1 MGERALAELSHCGR
15 NAALRSV
22 QSGRART
29 ASYAHGRSAS
39 VACGLGQ
46 LKVALRPRSPS
57 SQSGASRIEWKFDF
71 SCREWMDCL
80 VECKQLGSAGSMRCN
95 TFSGRQQTRARE
107 RVLNWTLRS
116 NTPRYTR
123 RGVHVFYSGLGFDSA
138 LWTTKP
144 KTVRP
149 GLVFCV
155 MISANTDNAAKDTSF
170 APQAQLLLWCY
181 GSRGIAA
188 HNMLWVLWLLW
199 GRPHKSHNTPIT
211 CYGLL

>member
-1 MGERALAELSHCGR
+1 M
-15 NAALRSV
+15 

-46 LKVALRPRSPS
+46 LEVALRPRSPS
-57 SQSGASRIEWKFDF
+57 SQSGASRIEWKLDF
-71 SCREWMDCL
+71 SCREWMHCL
-80 VECKQLGSAGSMRCN
+80 VECKQLGSAGSMWCN
-95 TFSGRQQTRARE
+95 MFSGRQQTRARE

-144 KTVRP
+144 KTVGPWVVSHAGQRSGVSGETERRRARHLAAEARARP
-149 GLVFCV
+149 RKNNQWQK
-155 MISANTDNAAKDTSF
+155 I
-170 APQAQLLLWCY
+170 
-181 GSRGIAA
+181 
-188 HNMLWVLWLLW
+188 
-199 GRPHKSHNTPIT
+199 
-211 CYGLL
+211 

>member
-1 MGERALAELSHCGR
+1 MSPRPPSQIKSVKRGAFQAGSAAWTWVTQRQRSRRALVAANEAVAHRARAGRPLHLYCSALLHRERRVKPLLPMTAGGSELGRALAELSLCGR

-80 VECKQLGSAGSMRCN
+80 VECEQLGSAGSLWCN
-95 TFSGRQQTRARE
+95 MFSGRQQTRARE
-107 RVLNWTLRS
+107 RVFQRTLQSVPGHSHSHYIPPQSLRL
-116 NTPRYTR
+116 
-123 RGVHVFYSGLGFDSA
+123 LGD
-138 LWTTKP
+138 
-144 KTVRP
+144 
-149 GLVFCV
+149 
-155 MISANTDNAAKDTSF
+155 D
-170 APQAQLLLWCY
+170 
-181 GSRGIAA
+181 
-188 HNMLWVLWLLW
+188 
-199 GRPHKSHNTPIT
+199 
-211 CYGLL
+211 